1 MAEMKRL
8 TILTVDENEE
18 QLKLMV
24 GMSNGRASLDNILA
38 VS

>member
-24 GMSNGRASLDNILA
+24 GISSGIAPLDNVLA